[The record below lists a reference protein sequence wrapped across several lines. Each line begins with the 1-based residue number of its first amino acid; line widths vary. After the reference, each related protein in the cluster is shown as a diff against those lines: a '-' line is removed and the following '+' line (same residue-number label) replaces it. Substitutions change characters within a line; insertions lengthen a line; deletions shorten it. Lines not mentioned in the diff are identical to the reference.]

1 MPVPGATP
9 AMASGPSNFSA
20 LSTPSAEILAKLFV
34 NLKSRDEAV
43 RQAAGRDL
51 GVNVSIVNTDL
62 KGESLTTFNSELY
75 RLIFALAHSPHVNE
89 KFGGITAIEN
99 LIELESEDDSARLYR
114 LYQYLKS
121 NLPCNDA
128 TVMIAASRAL
138 GKICKHGGQSLGDQF
153 MEFEVAR
160 VLDFLQGE
168 RDAKHTRLTLR
179 YGLIYV

>member
-34 NLKSRDEAV
+34 NLKSRDETI

-51 GVNVSIVNTDL
+51 GVHVSIVNTEL

-89 KFGGITAIEN
+89 KLGGIVAIES
-99 LIELESEDDSARLYR
+99 LIELESEDNSARLYR
-114 LYQYLKS
+114 FYQYLKS

-138 GKICKHGGQSLGDQF
+138 GRVCRHGAQSLGEQF
-153 MEFEVAR
+153 IEFEVLRA
-160 VLDFLQGE
+160 LDYLQGK
-168 RDAKHTRLTLR
+168 RGGKAKIEMYL
-179 YGLIYV
+179 